1 LETIHGFD
9 EQRNFRTHICDFV
22 GCAGCVTMK
31 VVFGCLLLVLSSVG
45 ARSMFGKHKTKIVL
59 GLFRVNETRPEVM
72 CTKKFDVLPPNIA
85 VSFLKRPANL
95 FRKLT
100 YCKMTTGSDP
110 DLEEKVDRLD
120 DIILSIQMTGETKM
134 ALVFGEE
141 KNNKLYW
148 VNTYGDKI
156 PVELKLNYATSN
168 PTRTTVRP
176 KHIHM
181 MRSVYTLYEDGT
193 YRGSGIFFYC
203 HSISNTLGLEDFSE
217 NDGASCSVGGK
228 LENYRRD
235 SAVKVELSPHA
246 QIETRSQRPVETIQN
261 VMNKGKKK

>member
-1 LETIHGFD
+1 
-9 EQRNFRTHICDFV
+9 
-22 GCAGCVTMK
+22 MK
-31 VVFGCLLLVLSSVG
+31 VVFGCLLLVLSTACVG
-45 ARSMFGKHKTKIVL
+45 ARWMFGKRKTKIVL

-156 PVELKLNYATSN
+156 PVELKLNYATLN

-203 HSISNTLGLEDFSE
+203 HSISNTLGLEDFSK
-217 NDGASCSVGGK
+217 NDGDSCTSAGGK
-228 LENYRRD
+228 LEKFMRD
-235 SAVKVELSPHA
+235 DIVKVELSPHA